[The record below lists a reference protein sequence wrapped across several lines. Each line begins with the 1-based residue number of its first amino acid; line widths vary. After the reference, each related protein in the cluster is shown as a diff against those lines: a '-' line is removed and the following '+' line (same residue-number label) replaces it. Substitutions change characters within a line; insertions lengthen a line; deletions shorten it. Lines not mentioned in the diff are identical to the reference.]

1 MQSRKKPKVVL
12 DSVVLVSAFLTG
24 GLTAELLALCGERVK
39 LYTAEDILQEIR
51 RVLLEKVY
59 IRNRYK
65 YSDTDAEIFVNRFRE
80 KSTVVDP
87 LPDIHVIERDP
98 KDDKILACAVA
109 VQADYIVSRDLDLL
123 ELETYQEI
131 QIVTPEN
138 FIRYLRSI

>member
-12 DSVVLVSAFLTG
+12 DSVVLVSAFLTE
-24 GLTAELLALCGERVK
+24 GLTAELLAQCREKVK

-65 YSDTDAEIFVNRFRE
+65 YSDTDVEIFVNRFRE
-80 KSTVVDP
+80 KSTIVDP
-87 LPDIHVIERDP
+87 LPDLHVIERDP

-109 VQADYIVSRDLDLL
+109 VQADYIISRDLDLL

-131 QIVTPEN
+131 QIITPEN

>member
-12 DSVVLVSAFLTG
+12 DSVVLVSAFLAG
-24 GLTAELLALCGERVK
+24 GLTAELLAQCREKVK

-65 YSDTDAEIFVNRFRE
+65 YSDTDVEIFVNRYRE
-80 KSTVVDP
+80 KSTIVDL

-131 QIVTPEN
+131 QIAEGRR
-138 FIRYLRSI
+138 IGC